1 MREGALTAMVRILI
15 ADDHEIVRAGL
26 LNILE
31 AQPGWEVVA
40 VASDGREAI
49 QKAADTKPDVAVIDY
64 SLPLINGIEV
74 TRQVRARVP
83 KTEDS
88 HFHHA

>member
-26 LNILE
+26 QNILE

-40 VASDGREAI
+40 VAGDGREAI
-49 QKAADTKPDVAVIDY
+49 QKAAVM
-64 SLPLINGIEV
+64 LPSST
-74 TRQVRARVP
+74 TRCLSSM
-83 KTEDS
+83 E
-88 HFHHA
+88 